1 MIPPAKKPRFSIHL
15 AIQNGETEY
24 IEKLMYYNHFP
35 GDINALDDSGL
46 SPLHVAILYKQEKI
60 VELLLKNGADVNMM
74 SSETTILMEVM
85 EMLREPHSNPWC
97 KIFDFDLYINLT
109 PLHFATI
116 TGSLNI
122 VRFLLENGANVNL
135 ENEQGLR
142 PIHSAIH
149 SENVEIVSLLFQNQ
163 AELDNCNKSNKVL
176 GAEALTSCAADH
188 GSTEIIK
195 LLFQKGIKV
204 KGTRAFQ
211 IAMERDHMDI
221 VKELVRNCSII
232 DLADDDTYPP
242 LYRLGVDDNYEMMQ
256 FLIDH
261 GANVDGLADA
271 DFQETLLHRAA
282 RHGNLDLAKFMIKN
296 GADLDSRSGPPSWG
310 YDEDEFSEGSTPL
323 EFAVCDGQLEI
334 AELLI
339 KAGANINIS
348 NAKAKTAL
356 HYAVERENG
365 KMIQALIHNG
375 ANVEAWFDCEECEET
390 YRTCAPKPLEIALE
404 KKKVRGM
411 KMFLYV
417 NLHK

>member
-1 MIPPAKKPRFSIHL
+1 MFLQHIFR
-15 AIQNGETEY
+15 
-24 IEKLMYYNHFP
+24 KLDN
-35 GDINALDDSGL
+35 L
-46 SPLHVAILYKQEKI
+46 SLTSKI
-60 VELLLKNGADVNMM
+60 
-74 SSETTILMEVM
+74 
-85 EMLREPHSNPWC
+85 
-97 KIFDFDLYINLT
+97 LT
-109 PLHFATI
+109 PLHLATI
-116 TGSLNI
+116 AGSLNI

-195 LLFQKGIKV
+195 LLFQKGIGV

-211 IAMERDHMDI
+211 IAMERDQMDI

-296 GADLDSRSGPPSWG
+296 GADLDCKSGPPSWG

-339 KAGANINIS
+339 KAGANINIP

-404 KKKVRGM
+404 EKKVRGM